1 MYVYVCKYMRQNVI
15 DFFIS
20 YENYIEYLYVKLYV
34 RYVID
39 ILYWILRCFSFTFLI
54 AKIGVAIWLTEN
66 SFTQFYTCRNLCACR
81 TDSQTFRIRA
91 NTI

>member
-39 ILYWILRCFSFTFLI
+39 ILY
-54 AKIGVAIWLTEN
+54 
-66 SFTQFYTCRNLCACR
+66 
-81 TDSQTFRIRA
+81 
-91 NTI
+91 